1 MSGKLITGSRDW
13 DYYSAYYSW
22 VELGWL
28 ERNKFPYYKKNE
40 YNVSGQWG
48 SFLAGLESYVG
59 MYWENGYLRVAV
71 GEP

>member
-28 ERNKFPYYKKNE
+28 ERNKFPYYKKKMNTMF
-40 YNVSGQWG
+40 QG
-48 SFLAGLESYVG
+48 SEEVFWLA
-59 MYWENGYLRVAV
+59 
-71 GEP
+71 